1 VELRRSDPANVG
13 IVFQMQQAG
22 QGFDLRKRENG
33 KEKPGQRRRV
43 HHRGHEGHRDS
54 EMRNGITVDR

>member
-22 QGFDLRKRENG
+22 QGFDLGRERTERKNRDNG
-33 KEKPGQRRRV
+33 EEFTTEDTEGTEIRRC
-43 HHRGHEGHRDS
+43 G
-54 EMRNGITVDR
+54 MGITVDR